1 MFKTTS
7 KSHLELELMLLAGD
21 VGTDPKIDEI
31 DSLRMG
37 GSLQGNKKMM
47 SYTLTCDLAH
57 SSSKVTRDDKVK
69 LTEVAQKP
77 VRRCGHNNIAK
88 FKLSLSPAEQTHE
101 YTDDN

>member
-1 MFKTTS
+1 
-7 KSHLELELMLLAGD
+7 MLLAGD

-57 SSSKVTRDDKVK
+57 SSSSSKVTRDDKVK

-77 VRRCGHNNIAK
+77 VRRCGHKNIAK
-88 FKLSLSPAEQTHE
+88 FKLSLSLAEQTHE
-101 YTDDN
+101 CTDDN